1 MSQQSNPQRGRTYWR
16 SLDQLADRDD
26 FRRWLHR
33 EFPENAEE
41 LSAPS
46 RRSMLKLMAASF
58 GLAGLTACRRPVEHI
73 MPFSRGVEDLVPGKA
88 VYYAT
93 STTRGGVST
102 GLLVES
108 NDGRPTKIEGNPK
121 HPSSLGAASAFD
133 QATVLGLY
141 DPDRSKAVMHD
152 GGLSSWDEFE
162 AFARSHFASQGD
174 GAGLWFLSEE
184 TQSPTME
191 GLRDE
196 ALRTFPKA
204 RWVEYEPLVSGEPT
218 AGARIAFGRPAAARH
233 HFDKADVIVSLDCD
247 FLGQDS
253 ETTIPVREFSRRRR
267 VSSEADS
274 MNRLYAAEAQYT
286 MTGAMADHR
295 LRVRVGDTAALM
307 VALARELKLLP
318 SVKLKILNNGVSK
331 QDKWVAAVARDL
343 EHNRGLGLVVAG
355 PRQPAPV
362 HALAHWINEVL
373 GNVGQTVS
381 YTEPA
386 GDAGGPRGIAE
397 LAKAMAAGEVGTLVM
412 LGANPAYD
420 APADLKFAESLE
432 KVPVSIHLGIDVN
445 ETAAL
450 ATWHLPRAHDL
461 EAWGDGR
468 AHDGTV
474 TFQQPLIEPL
484 YDGRSAMEV
493 LALASGNRDHK
504 GYDLVRNFWFAQWAG
519 PTAENSPEQPE
530 AAAATEKRWRRCLHD
545 GLLPDSA
552 RPAIQVSVDRAAVK
566 QAASALRLA
575 GPADLEVAFYADSC
589 VWDGRFANNGWL
601 QEAPDPM
608 TKLTWDNAA
617 LLSPATAESLGVETG
632 DVVAIEVAGAA
643 VEMPM
648 WVQPGHADN
657 AISLALGY
665 GRTRAGRVGNGVG
678 HSAYPIRTSAGMGF
692 RSGASMRKTGRRHVF
707 ASTQEHHSMEGRPLV
722 REATLGEYAE
732 HPEFAAEAVEHPP
745 LLSLYEEPSYDEGYQ
760 WGMSIDLNSCIGC
773 NGCLV
778 ACQSENNIPIVGKQE
793 VLNGR
798 EMHWIRLDRYYTG
811 DPEEPE
817 AVAQPVNCQQCE
829 NAPCENVCP
838 VQATV
843 HSPEGLNDMTYNRCV
858 GTRYCANNC
867 PYKVRRFNYL
877 DFHAGIEESQQMAF
891 NPNVT
896 VRVRGVMEKCTYCV
910 QRIQEKK
917 IAARAEGR
925 QVADGEIKTAC
936 QQTCPAEA
944 IVFGNI
950 NDPESRVAKLK
961 QQNRDYALL
970 GELNTKPRTTF
981 LAKLRNPNPELT

>member
-1 MSQQSNPQRGRTYWR
+1 MSQEPKSLSGRTYWR

-73 MPFSRGVEDLVPGKA
+73 MPFSRGVEDIIPGKA

-152 GGLSSWDEFE
+152 GGPSNWDEFE
-162 AFARSHFASQGD
+162 AFTRSHFGSQGD
-174 GAGLWFLSEE
+174 GAGLWFLSET
-184 TQSPTME
+184 TQSPTMQ

-218 AGARIAFGRPAAARH
+218 AGARVAFGRPAAVRH

-267 VSSEADS
+267 VASETDS
-274 MNRLYAAEAQYT
+274 MNRLYVAEAQYT

-295 LRVRVGDTAALM
+295 LRVRVGDTTALA

-318 SVKLKILNNGVSK
+318 AELKILNNAVSK

-343 EHNRGLGLVVAG
+343 ERHGGRSLVVAS
-355 PRQPAPV
+355 PRQPAAV
-362 HALAHWINEVL
+362 HALVYWINEAL
-373 GNVGQTVS
+373 DNVGRTVS
-381 YTEPA
+381 YTDPV
-386 GDAGGPRGIAE
+386 GDVGGPRGIAE
-397 LAKAMAAGEVGTLVM
+397 LTKTMAAGDVETLVM
-412 LGANPAYD
+412 LGGNPAYD
-420 APADLKFAESLE
+420 APADLKFAERLD
-432 KVPVSIHLGIDVN
+432 KVPVSIHLGSDVN

-468 AHDGTV
+468 AHDGTI
-474 TFQQPLIEPL
+474 TFQQPLIAPL
-484 YDGRSAMEV
+484 YGGRSAIEV
-493 LALASGNRDHK
+493 LAVVSGHK
-504 GYDLVRNFWFAQWAG
+504 DRRGYDLVRNHWLATWGGPAG
-519 PTAENSPEQPE
+519 GNSAEQAETAE
-530 AAAATEKRWRRCLHD
+530 ATEKDWRRCLHD
-545 GLLPDSA
+545 GLLADSA
-552 RPAIQVSVDRAAVK
+552 RPVIKVLVDPAAVK
-566 QAASALRLA
+566 QAVSTLEPSEPDR
-575 GPADLEVAFYADSC
+575 LEVAFYADSC

-617 LLSPATAESLGVETG
+617 LVSPATAESLVLETG
-632 DVVAIEVAGAA
+632 DVIAIELAGAEA
-643 VEMPM
+643 EMPV
-648 WVQPGHADN
+648 WVQPGHADH

-665 GRTRAGRVGNGVG
+665 GRRRVGRVGDGVG
-678 HSAYPIRTSAGMGF
+678 HNAYPIRTSAGMGF
-692 RSGASMRKTGRRHVF
+692 CSGASICKTGRRHVF
-707 ASTQEHHSMEGRPLV
+707 ASTQEHHSMEDRPLV
-722 REATLGEYAE
+722 REATLGEYGR
-732 HPEFAAEAVEHPP
+732 HPEFAKEAVEHPP
-745 LLSLYEEPSYDEGYQ
+745 LLSLYDEHSYDEGYQ
-760 WGMSIDLNSCIGC
+760 WGMSIDLNSYIGC

-778 ACQSENNIPIVGKQE
+778 ACQSENNIPVVGKQE

-817 AVAQPVNCQQCE
+817 AVSQPVNCQQCE

-877 DFHAGIEESQQMAF
+877 DFHEGIEESQQMAF

-925 QVADGEIKTAC
+925 EVADGEIKTAC

-950 NDPESRVAKLK
+950 NDPESRVSKLK
-961 QQNRDYALL
+961 HQNRDYAML